1 MNDLEPARIEA
12 AAGGAAP
19 RRAGPYPASPSGGG
33 APGAGFGFD
42 PGSGP
47 ALGRD
52 GRDAGAASGPRQPAN
67 GAEALIE
74 ALLAEGVE
82 LVFGY
87 PGGANMPIYD
97 ALFGARNRLR
107 HVLVRHEQGAGHAA
121 EGYARATGRPGVCLG
136 TSGPGATN
144 LLTALADALMDS
156 TPLVAITGQVASPK
170 LGTDAFQE
178 ADAVGMSLPATRWAW
193 QAASPAD
200 IPWAVRMAFAVARGA
215 IAGPGPERLGR
226 KPGPVLLDV
235 TRDAQTGPAAALRR
249 EPEAAPSSSRRR
261 RSPSATT
268 TREAPWPAPLRPER
282 RASATPAAAGS
293 EDGARRGGGGRVRP
307 AAGGREPDL
316 RGLAGKLDAAARLL
330 NRAERPYLLAG
341 QGVTISGAEAAL
353 RELAERARIPVG
365 LTLLGLSALPSDH
378 PLNVGMLGMHGSYG
392 ANLLTNEADVILAVG
407 MRFDDRV
414 TGNLDTYARQ
424 ARIIHVDID
433 PSEINKA
440 VPAEAPIVADAR
452 EALSL
457 LAPRLRR
464 PEPGDAARA
473 DWLARFREHDA
484 IERESVIDAELGGAG
499 PEIRMGEAVH
509 ALGAASRGRAI
520 IVSDVGQHQMHA
532 ARYYRFALP
541 RSHITSGGL
550 GTMGFALPAAI
561 GAKLGAPEREVVA
574 VAGDGGFQ
582 MTVQELGTIMQE
594 RLPVKILILDNGYLG
609 MVRQWQS
616 LFFGGRYS
624 EVGLANPD
632 FVRVAEAYGIP
643 GERVSERARLAGALD
658 RLIAAD
664 GPRLLAVAVRR
675 EDDVFP
681 MIPAGAGIADM
692 RLA

>member
-1 MNDLEPARIEA
+1 MSDTLHSNRAGAGGPEGPGAPTGSAPTPGPGHDDGGRARPRA
-12 AAGGAAP
+12 AAA
-19 RRAGPYPASPSGGG
+19 RAGPP
-33 APGAGFGFD
+33 
-42 PGSGP
+42 
-47 ALGRD
+47 
-52 GRDAGAASGPRQPAN
+52 PAN
-67 GAEALIE
+67 GAELLVE
-74 ALLAEGVE
+74 ALLAEDVE

-97 ALFGARNRLR
+97 ALHGARDRLR

-121 EGYARATGRPGVCLG
+121 EGYARATGRPGVCMG

-193 QAASPAD
+193 QVTSASE

-215 IAGPGPERLGR
+215 IAGPGPELLAR
-226 KPGPVLLDV
+226 KPGPVLLDI
-235 TRDAQTGPAAALRR
+235 TRDAQTGRAPDARRDRGPAAARR
-249 EPEAAPSSSRRR
+249 RPPPPPSPSPSRQSPYPAPSRPAVRSS
-261 RSPSATT
+261 PGGAGPVADPAHHSAV
-268 TREAPWPAPLRPER
+268 RAER
-282 RASATPAAAGS
+282 DP
-293 EDGARRGGGGRVRP
+293 ARRGLVERC
-307 AAGGREPDL
+307 E
-316 RGLAGKLDAAARLL
+316 AAARLI

-341 QGVTISGAEAAL
+341 HGITLAGAEPEL
-353 RELAERARIPVG
+353 REVAERGRIPVG
-365 LTLLGLSALPSDH
+365 LTLLGLSALPADH
-378 PLNVGMLGMHGSYG
+378 PLNVGLLGMHGNYG
-392 ANLLTNEADVILAVG
+392 ANVLTNAADVILAVG

-414 TGNLDTYARQ
+414 TGNVDSYARQ

-440 VPAEAPIVADAR
+440 VPAEVAIEADAR
-452 EALSL
+452 EALSV
-457 LAPRLRR
+457 LASRIRA
-464 PEPGDAARA
+464 PEPGGGPRTS
-473 DWLARFREHDA
+473 WLERFREHDA
-484 IERESVIDAELGGAG
+484 IEREAVIDAELGGGA

-509 ALGAASRGRAI
+509 ALGRASRGEAV

-532 ARYYRFALP
+532 ARYYPFARP

-574 VAGDGGFQ
+574 VIGDGGFQ
-582 MTVQELGTIMQE
+582 MTLQELGTVMQE
-594 RLPVKILILDNGYLG
+594 DLPVKVLILDNAYLG

-632 FVRVAEAYGIP
+632 FVRIAEAYGIAA
-643 GERVSERARLAGALD
+643 ERVSDRAELAGALE
-658 RLIAAD
+658 RLIAAG
-664 GPRLLAVAVRR
+664 GPRLLAVAVAR

>member
-1 MNDLEPARIEA
+1 MTETEHESTSD
-12 AAGGAAP
+12 AAP
-19 RRAGPYPASPSGGG
+19 DGPRMPPTV
-33 APGAGFGFD
+33 
-42 PGSGP
+42 
-47 ALGRD
+47 
-52 GRDAGAASGPRQPAN
+52 AASRAAN
-67 GAEALIE
+67 GAERLVE
-74 ALLAEGVE
+74 ALLAEGVD

-121 EGYARATGRPGVCLG
+121 EGYARATGRPGVCIG

-193 QAASPAD
+193 QITSPAE

-215 IAGPGPERLGR
+215 IAGPGPEHLGR
-226 KPGPVLLDV
+226 KPGPVLLEI
-235 TRDAQTGPAAALRR
+235 TRDAQTGPARAPRR
-249 EPEAAPSSSRRR
+249 ERTAPHPGR
-261 RSPSATT
+261 RSSVSPF
-268 TREAPWPAPLRPER
+268 RETPFPAPFRVGRPASPPGAARDEETR
-282 RASATPAAAGS
+282 REDSNRPRLAAAAS
-293 EDGARRGGGGRVRP
+293 DPDRRELV
-307 AAGGREPDL
+307 E
-316 RGLAGKLDAAARLL
+316 KCEAAARLL

-341 QGVTISGAEAAL
+341 HGITLAGAEAEL
-353 RELAERARIPVG
+353 REVAERGRLPVG

-378 PLNVGMLGMHGSYG
+378 PLNVGLLGMHGNYG
-392 ANLLTNEADVILAVG
+392 ANVLTNEADVILAVG

-424 ARIIHVDID
+424 ARIIHIDID
-433 PSEINKA
+433 PSEVNKA
-440 VPAEAPIVADAR
+440 VPAEVPIVADAR
-452 EALSL
+452 AALSVL
-457 LAPRLRR
+457 TPRIRR
-464 PEPGDAARA
+464 PEGDGEARA
-473 DWLARFREHDA
+473 AWFERFREHDA
-484 IERESVIDAELGGAG
+484 LERKAVIDAELGGTA
-499 PEIRMGEAVH
+499 PAIRMGEAVH
-509 ALGAASRGRAI
+509 ALGRASRGEAV

-532 ARYYRFALP
+532 ARYYPFARP

-574 VAGDGGFQ
+574 VIGDGGFQ
-582 MTVQELGTIMQE
+582 MTLQELGTVMQE
-594 RLPVKILILDNGYLG
+594 RLPVKVLILDNAYLG

-632 FVRVAEAYGIP
+632 FVRIAEAYGIP
-643 GERVSERARLAGALD
+643 AERVSDRADLAGALD
-658 RLIAAD
+658 RLVAAD
-664 GPRLLAVAVRR
+664 GPRLLAVAVGR

-692 RLA
+692 RLS

>member
-1 MNDLEPARIEA
+1 MSESSHPHFEGAEGRPTAEARTG
-12 AAGGAAP
+12 AGGLDPGRAQGG
-19 RRAGPYPASPSGGG
+19 RRLPCASPGQ
-33 APGAGFGFD
+33 ARVP
-42 PGSGP
+42 PV
-47 ALGRD
+47 
-52 GRDAGAASGPRQPAN
+52 N
-67 GAEALIE
+67 GAEMLVE
-74 ALLAEGVE
+74 ALLAEDVE
-82 LVFGY
+82 IVFGY

-97 ALFGARNRLR
+97 ALFGARDRLR

-121 EGYARATGRPGVCLG
+121 EGYARATGRTGVCMG

-193 QAASPAD
+193 QITSPAE

-215 IAGPGPERLGR
+215 IAGPGPELLAR
-226 KPGPVLLDV
+226 KPGPVLLDI
-235 TRDAQTGPAAALRR
+235 TRDAQTGPGRSPRREGTPGTTLRR
-249 EPEAAPSSSRRR
+249 LPPSPSPTREPPYPAPSRTAGRG
-261 RSPSATT
+261 SPGGAGRD
-268 TREAPWPAPLRPER
+268 TRAP
-282 RASATPAAAGS
+282 RARTDHP
-293 EDGARRGGGGRVRP
+293 RP
-307 AAGGREPDL
+307 AETGREPG
-316 RGLAGKLDAAARLL
+316 RAGLVAKCEAAARLL
-330 NRAERPYLLAG
+330 NRAERPYVLAG
-341 QGVTISGAEAAL
+341 HGVTLAGAEAEL
-353 RELAERARIPVG
+353 REVVERGRIPVG
-365 LTLLGLSALPSDH
+365 LTLLGLSALPADH
-378 PLNVGMLGMHGSYG
+378 PLNVGLLGMHGNYG

-414 TGNLDTYARQ
+414 TGNVDTYARQ

-433 PSEINKA
+433 PSEINKT
-440 VPAEAPIVADAR
+440 VPADVAIEADAR
-452 EALSL
+452 EALAA
-457 LAPRLRR
+457 LASRIRE
-464 PEPGDAARA
+464 PEPDGETRA
-473 DWLARFREHDA
+473 GWLARFREHDA
-484 IERESVIDAELGGAG
+484 IEREAVIDAELGGAG

-509 ALGAASRGRAI
+509 ALGRASRGEAV

-532 ARYYRFALP
+532 ARYYPFARP

-574 VAGDGGFQ
+574 VIGDGGFQ
-582 MTVQELGTIMQE
+582 MTLQELGTVMQE
-594 RLPVKILILDNGYLG
+594 RLPVKVLILDNAYLG

-632 FVRVAEAYGIP
+632 FVRIAEAYGIP
-643 GERVSERARLAGALD
+643 AERVSDRAELTVALE
-658 RLIAAD
+658 RLIAAQ
-664 GPRLLAVAVRR
+664 GPRLLAIAVAR

-681 MIPAGAGIADM
+681 MIPAGAGIADV

>member
-1 MNDLEPARIEA
+1 MREREPAHIDA
-12 AAGGAAP
+12 AAGGPAP
-19 RRAGPYPASPSGGG
+19 RSAGPGPDSPPAVH
-33 APGAGFGFD
+33 APG
-42 PGSGP
+42 P
-47 ALGRD
+47 A
-52 GRDAGAASGPRQPAN
+52 PRPRRPAN
-67 GAEALIE
+67 GAEALVE

-121 EGYARATGRPGVCLG
+121 EGYARATGRPGVCMG

-215 IAGPGPERLGR
+215 IAGPGPERLAR
-226 KPGPVLLDV
+226 KPGPVLLDI
-235 TRDAQTGPAAALRR
+235 TRDAQTGPATALRR
-249 EPEAAPSSSRRR
+249 EPAAAPSSRRR
-261 RSPSATT
+261 RSPFAT
-268 TREAPWPAPLRPER
+268 TREAPWPAPLRAGR
-282 RASATPAAAGS
+282 GASATPAADGGGDGS
-293 EDGARRGGGGRVRP
+293 RRGGVGRVPP

-316 RGLAGKLDAAARLL
+316 RGMVGKLDAAARLL

-341 QGVTISGAEAAL
+341 QGVTISGAEAEL

-424 ARIIHVDID
+424 ARIIHIDID
-433 PSEINKA
+433 PAEINKA

-452 EALSL
+452 AALSL

-464 PEPGDAARA
+464 PAPGDAARA

-509 ALGAASRGRAI
+509 ALGVASRGRAI

-574 VAGDGGFQ
+574 VVGDGGFQ
-582 MTVQELGTIMQE
+582 MTVQELGTVMQE
-594 RLPVKILILDNGYLG
+594 RLPVRILILDNGYLG

-643 GERVSERARLAGALD
+643 AERVSDRARLAGALD
-658 RLIAAD
+658 RLLAAD

>member
-1 MNDLEPARIEA
+1 MTETEHESTSD
-12 AAGGAAP
+12 AAP
-19 RRAGPYPASPSGGG
+19 GGPRMPPTV
-33 APGAGFGFD
+33 
-42 PGSGP
+42 
-47 ALGRD
+47 
-52 GRDAGAASGPRQPAN
+52 AASRAAN
-67 GAEALIE
+67 GAERLVE
-74 ALLAEGVE
+74 ALLAEGVD

-121 EGYARATGRPGVCLG
+121 EGYARATGRPGVCIG

-156 TPLVAITGQVASPK
+156 TPLVAITGQVASQK

-193 QAASPAD
+193 QITSPAE
-200 IPWAVRMAFAVARGA
+200 IAWAVRMAFAVARGA

-226 KPGPVLLDV
+226 KPGPVLLDI
-235 TRDAQTGPAAALRR
+235 TRDAQTGPAGAPRR
-249 EPEAAPSSSRRR
+249 ERTPPHPGRRSSSV
-261 RSPSATT
+261 SPI
-268 TREAPWPAPLRPER
+268 RETPYPAPFRVGRHPCPPGAARDEETRREDSNRPR
-282 RASATPAAAGS
+282 PAAAAS
-293 EDGARRGGGGRVRP
+293 DPDRRELV
-307 AAGGREPDL
+307 E
-316 RGLAGKLDAAARLL
+316 KCEAAARLL

-341 QGVTISGAEAAL
+341 HGITLAEAEAQL
-353 RELAERARIPVG
+353 REVAERGRFPVG

-378 PLNVGMLGMHGSYG
+378 PLNVGLLGMHGNYG
-392 ANLLTNEADVILAVG
+392 ANVLTNEADVILAVG

-424 ARIIHVDID
+424 ARIIHIDID
-433 PSEINKA
+433 PCEVNKA
-440 VPAEAPIVADAR
+440 VPAEVPIVADAR
-452 EALSL
+452 AALSV
-457 LAPRLRR
+457 LAPRIRR
-464 PEPGDAARA
+464 PEGDGEARA
-473 DWLARFREHDA
+473 AWFERFREHDA
-484 IERESVIDAELGGAG
+484 LEREAVIDAELGGTA
-499 PEIRMGEAVH
+499 PAIRMGEAVH
-509 ALGAASRGRAI
+509 ALGRASRGEAV

-532 ARYYRFALP
+532 ARYYPFARP

-574 VAGDGGFQ
+574 VIGDGGFQ
-582 MTVQELGTIMQE
+582 MTLQELGTVMQE
-594 RLPVKILILDNGYLG
+594 RLPVKILILDNACLG

-624 EVGLANPD
+624 EVGLVNPD
-632 FVRVAEAYGIP
+632 FVRIAEAYGIP
-643 GERVSERARLAGALD
+643 AEHVSDRADLAGALD
-658 RLIAAD
+658 RLVAAG
-664 GPRLLAVAVRR
+664 GPRLLAVAVGR

-692 RLA
+692 RLS

>member
-1 MNDLEPARIEA
+1 MSELEPAHTSAA
-12 AAGGAAP
+12 AAGPAPRGAAP
-19 RRAGPYPASPSGGG
+19 GPVSSPGGR
-33 APGAGFGFD
+33 APGAGPGLGPPR
-42 PGSGP
+42 PGSG
-47 ALGRD
+47 
-52 GRDAGAASGPRQPAN
+52 AAPWPRRPAN

-74 ALLAEGVE
+74 ALLAEGAE

-97 ALFGARNRLR
+97 ALFGARDRLR

-156 TPLVAITGQVASPK
+156 TPLVAITGQVAGPK

-193 QAASPAD
+193 QVASPEE

-215 IAGPGPERLGR
+215 IAGPGPEHLAR

-235 TRDAQTGPAAALRR
+235 TRDAQTGPAAA
-249 EPEAAPSSSRRR
+249 PCPDPAAAPASSRRR
-261 RSPSATT
+261 QPSAAI
-268 TREAPWPAPLRPER
+268 RKAPYPAPFRAGRRP
-282 RASATPAAAGS
+282 SPPDAAGEEGS
-293 EDGARRGGGGRVRP
+293 RPGERSRAHP
-307 AAGGREPDL
+307 AAGAPTGGRGPDR
-316 RGLAGKLDAAARLL
+316 RGLAEKCGAAARLL

-341 QGVTISGAEAAL
+341 QGVTISGAEAEL
-353 RELAERARIPVG
+353 REVAERGRVPVG

-424 ARIIHVDID
+424 ARIIHIDVD
-433 PSEINKA
+433 PAEINKA
-440 VPAEAPIVADAR
+440 VPVETPIVADAR
-452 EALSL
+452 AALSL
-457 LAPRLRR
+457 LAPRIRR
-464 PEPGDAARA
+464 RAPEDEARA
-473 DWLARFREHDA
+473 RWLARFREHDA
-484 IERESVIDAELGGAG
+484 LEREAVIDAELGGAG
-499 PEIRMGEAVH
+499 PDIRMGEAVH
-509 ALGAASRGRAI
+509 ALARASRGEAV

-574 VAGDGGFQ
+574 VIGDGGFQ
-582 MTVQELGTIMQE
+582 MTLQELGTVMQE
-594 RLPVKILILDNGYLG
+594 RLPVKVLILDNAYLG

-632 FVRVAEAYGIP
+632 FVRIADAYGIP
-643 GERVSERARLAGALD
+643 GERVSERVRLAGALD
-658 RLIAAD
+658 RLLAAD
-664 GPRLLAVAVRR
+664 GPRLLAVAVGR

>member
-1 MNDLEPARIEA
+1 MSELEPAHTSA
-12 AAGGAAP
+12 AATGSALRTADPWPADLPGVRTPDADPGRRAPFAGSGTAP
-19 RRAGPYPASPSGGG
+19 RPRGPV
-33 APGAGFGFD
+33 
-42 PGSGP
+42 
-47 ALGRD
+47 
-52 GRDAGAASGPRQPAN
+52 N
-67 GAEALIE
+67 GAEALVE

-97 ALFGARNRLR
+97 ALFGARSRLR

-156 TPLVAITGQVASPK
+156 TPLVAITGQVAGPK

-193 QAASPAD
+193 QVASPEE

-215 IAGPGPERLGR
+215 IAGPGPERLAR

-235 TRDAQTGPAAALRR
+235 TRDAQTGPAAA
-249 EPEAAPSSSRRR
+249 PCPD
-261 RSPSATT
+261 
-268 TREAPWPAPLRPER
+268 
-282 RASATPAAAGS
+282 PAAAPASSRHRQPSAASRKAPPYPAPFRAGRRSSPPGAADEEGS
-293 EDGARRGGGGRVRP
+293 TPGERGRAHPAAGAP
-307 AAGGREPDL
+307 AGGREPDR
-316 RGLAGKLDAAARLL
+316 RGLAEKCGAAARLL

-341 QGVTISGAEAAL
+341 QGVTISGAEAEL
-353 RELAERARIPVG
+353 REVAERGRIPVG

-424 ARIIHVDID
+424 ARIIHIDVD
-433 PSEINKA
+433 PAEINKA
-440 VPAEAPIVADAR
+440 VPVEAPIVADAR
-452 EALSL
+452 AALSL
-457 LAPRLRR
+457 LAPRIRR
-464 PEPGDAARA
+464 RAPEDEARA
-473 DWLARFREHDA
+473 GWLARFREHDA
-484 IERESVIDAELGGAG
+484 IEREAVVDAELGGAG
-499 PEIRMGEAVH
+499 PDIRMGEAVH
-509 ALGAASRGRAI
+509 ALARASRGEAV

-574 VAGDGGFQ
+574 VIGDGGFQ
-582 MTVQELGTIMQE
+582 MTLQELGTVMQE
-594 RLPVKILILDNGYLG
+594 RLPVKVLILDNAYLG

-632 FVRVAEAYGIP
+632 FVRIADAYGIP
-643 GERVSERARLAGALD
+643 GERVSERAQLAGALD
-658 RLIAAD
+658 RLLAAD
-664 GPRLLAVAVRR
+664 GPRLLAVAVGR

>member
-1 MNDLEPARIEA
+1 MSELEPPHLEA
-12 AAGGAAP
+12 ATEGSAP
-19 RRAGPYPASPSGGG
+19 PCAGPYPASPSGGRT
-33 APGAGFGFD
+33 
-42 PGSGP
+42 PGSGSDP
-47 ALGRD
+47 GRR
-52 GRDAGAASGPRQPAN
+52 GPGSGAASSPRRPAK

-97 ALFGARNRLR
+97 ALFGARDRLR

-121 EGYARATGRPGVCLG
+121 QGYARATGRPGVCMG

-156 TPLVAITGQVASPK
+156 TPLVAITGQVAGPK

-193 QAASPAD
+193 QIASPAE

-215 IAGPGPERLGR
+215 IAGPGPEHLAR
-226 KPGPVLLDV
+226 KPGPVLLDI
-235 TRDAQTGPAAALRR
+235 TRDAQSGPATALRR
-249 EPEAAPSSSRRR
+249 ELTAAPSRR
-261 RSPSATT
+261 
-268 TREAPWPAPLRPER
+268 REAPSSTVREAPYPYPAPFRPRPRSSAPDIAREGGSPPDER
-282 RASATPAAAGS
+282 DRLH
-293 EDGARRGGGGRVRP
+293 P
-307 AAGGREPDL
+307 AAGGRGADGREAGR
-316 RGLAGKLDAAARLL
+316 RGLVEKCNAAARLL

-341 QGVTISGAEAAL
+341 QGVTISGAEAEL
-353 RELAERARIPVG
+353 REVAERGRIPVG

-424 ARIIHVDID
+424 ARIIHIDVD
-433 PSEINKA
+433 PAEINKA
-440 VPAEAPIVADAR
+440 VPAEVPIAADAR
-452 EALSL
+452 AALSV
-457 LAPRLRR
+457 LASRLRG
-464 PEPGDAARA
+464 PEPDREARA
-473 DWLARFREHDA
+473 GWLARFREHDA
-484 IERESVIDAELGGAG
+484 IEHEAVIDAELGGAG

-509 ALGAASRGRAI
+509 ALTRASRGEAI

-574 VAGDGGFQ
+574 VIGDGGFQ
-582 MTVQELGTIMQE
+582 MTLQELGTVMQE
-594 RLPVKILILDNGYLG
+594 RLPVKILILDNACLG

-616 LFFGGRYS
+616 LFFDGRYS
-624 EVGLANPD
+624 QVRLANPD
-632 FVRVAEAYGIP
+632 FTRIAGAYGIP
-643 GERVSERARLAGALD
+643 AERISERAHLAGALD
-658 RLIAAD
+658 RLLAAD
-664 GPRLLAVAVRR
+664 GPRLLAVAVGR

-692 RLA
+692 RLT

>member
-1 MNDLEPARIEA
+1 MNELEPAHIDTATGEPAPRG
-12 AAGGAAP
+12 AGPGPASSPDGRTPGPGPGPDSPGPDSGAAP
-19 RRAGPYPASPSGGG
+19 GTRR
-33 APGAGFGFD
+33 
-42 PGSGP
+42 
-47 ALGRD
+47 
-52 GRDAGAASGPRQPAN
+52 PAN
-67 GAEALIE
+67 GAEALVE
-74 ALLAEGVE
+74 ALLAEGVA

-97 ALFGARNRLR
+97 ALFGARDRLR

-156 TPLVAITGQVASPK
+156 TPLVAVTGQVAGPK

-193 QAASPAD
+193 QVASPAE

-215 IAGPGPERLGR
+215 IAGPGPEHLAR

-235 TRDAQTGPAAALRR
+235 TRDAQTGPVTTLPR
-249 EPEAAPSSSRRR
+249 EPGAAPSRHSRPP
-261 RSPSATT
+261 SPIC
-268 TREAPWPAPLRPER
+268 EAPYPAPLRPR
-282 RASATPAAAGS
+282 QRSSPPAAAGEVGSRPS
-293 EDGARRGGGGRVRP
+293 ERSRIHP
-307 AAGGREPDL
+307 AAGDREPDH
-316 RGLAGKLDAAARLL
+316 RSLAGKCDAAARLL

-341 QGVTISGAEAAL
+341 QGVTISGAEAEL
-353 RELAERARIPVG
+353 REVAERGRIPVG

-424 ARIIHVDID
+424 ARIIHIDVD
-433 PSEINKA
+433 PAEINKA
-440 VPAEAPIVADAR
+440 VPVEAPIVADAR
-452 EALSL
+452 AALSL
-457 LAPRLRR
+457 LAPRVRR
-464 PEPGDAARA
+464 RGPEDEARA
-473 DWLARFREHDA
+473 AWLARFREHDA
-484 IERESVIDAELGGAG
+484 LERAAVIDAELGGAG

-509 ALGAASRGRAI
+509 ALARASRGEAV

-574 VAGDGGFQ
+574 VVGDGGFQ
-582 MTVQELGTIMQE
+582 MTLQELGTIMQE
-594 RLPVKILILDNGYLG
+594 RLPVKVLILDNAYLG

-632 FVRVAEAYGIP
+632 FVRIAGAYGIP
-643 GERVSERARLAGALD
+643 GERVSERAQLAGALD

-664 GPRLLAVAVRR
+664 GPRLLAVAVGR

>member
-1 MNDLEPARIEA
+1 MGEEMAETEHESAIDA
-12 AAGGAAP
+12 AAGGP
-19 RRAGPYPASPSGGG
+19 RPDLARNASDQVP
-33 APGAGFGFD
+33 P
-42 PGSGP
+42 GP
-47 ALGRD
+47 AAVTALRT
-52 GRDAGAASGPRQPAN
+52 ASRPGN
-67 GAEALIE
+67 GAELLVE
-74 ALLAEGVE
+74 ALVAEGVD

-97 ALFGARNRLR
+97 ALFGARNRIR

-121 EGYARATGRPGVCLG
+121 EGYARATGRPGVCMG

-193 QAASPAD
+193 QITSPAE
-200 IPWAVRMAFAVARGA
+200 IRWAVRMAFAVARGA
-215 IAGPGPERLGR
+215 IAGPGPEHLGR
-226 KPGPVLLDV
+226 KPGPVLLDI
-235 TRDAQTGPAAALRR
+235 TRDAQTGPERAPRR
-249 EPEAAPSSSRRR
+249 DRAGPHLHRRPAPSS
-261 RSPSATT
+261 
-268 TREAPWPAPLRPER
+268 TRETPYPAPSR
-282 RASATPAAAGS
+282 SAGPAAFPG
-293 EDGARRGGGGRVRP
+293 
-307 AAGGREPDL
+307 AGGREEEPREDSRRSRPAGGTRGPDGREL
-316 RGLAGKLDAAARLL
+316 VEKCEAAARLL
-330 NRAERPYLLAG
+330 NRAERPYVLAG
-341 QGVTISGAEAAL
+341 HGITLAGAEAEL
-353 RELAERARIPVG
+353 RDVAERGRFPVG
-365 LTLLGLSALPSDH
+365 LTLLGLSSLPSDH
-378 PLNVGMLGMHGSYG
+378 PLNVGLLGMHGNYG
-392 ANLLTNEADVILAVG
+392 ANVLTNEADVILAVG

-414 TGNLDTYARQ
+414 TGNLDTYARE
-424 ARIIHVDID
+424 ARVIHIDID

-440 VPAEAPIVADAR
+440 VPAEVPIVADAR
-452 EALSL
+452 AALSI

-464 PEPGDAARA
+464 PEGDGEARA
-473 DWLARFREHDA
+473 AWLERFREHDA
-484 IERESVIDAELGGAG
+484 LERKAVIDAELGGTA

-509 ALGAASRGRAI
+509 ALGQASRGEAV

-532 ARYYRFALP
+532 ARYYPFVRP

-574 VAGDGGFQ
+574 VIGDGGFQ
-582 MTVQELGTIMQE
+582 MTLQELGTVMQE
-594 RLPVKILILDNGYLG
+594 RLPVKVLILDNAYLG

-632 FVRVAEAYGIP
+632 FVRIAEAYGIP
-643 GERVSERARLAGALD
+643 AERISDRSDLAGALD
-658 RLIAAD
+658 RLVTAD
-664 GPRLLAVAVRR
+664 GPRLLAVAVGR

-692 RLA
+692 RLS

>member
-1 MNDLEPARIEA
+1 MSDSLHPGSRGAGEHRRTGAPTRPRDLP
-12 AAGGAAP
+12 GP
-19 RRAGPYPASPSGGG
+19 VSAGPA
-33 APGAGFGFD
+33 
-42 PGSGP
+42 
-47 ALGRD
+47 GRD
-52 GRDAGAASGPRQPAN
+52 RTVPSPAGSPTPGDPEN
-67 GAEALIE
+67 GAELLVDS
-74 ALLAEGVE
+74 LLAEGVE
-82 LVFGY
+82 IVFGY

-97 ALFGARNRLR
+97 AIYKAIHGARNRLR

-121 EGYARATGRPGVCLG
+121 EGYARATGRTGVCMG

-193 QAASPAD
+193 QITLPEE
-200 IPWAVRMAFAVARGA
+200 IPWAIRMAFAVARGA
-215 IAGPGPERLGR
+215 IAGPGAELFAR
-226 KPGPVLLDV
+226 KPGPVLLDI
-235 TRDAQTGPAAALRR
+235 TRDAQTGRSRRPRRERDTGSTRRRTHPSPASVREVPYPAPVRTTDRSSPHDGSRARDAPRAVPSPPCPASPGGAHDTLRR
-249 EPEAAPSSSRRR
+249 D
-261 RSPSATT
+261 
-268 TREAPWPAPLRPER
+268 L
-282 RASATPAAAGS
+282 
-293 EDGARRGGGGRVRP
+293 GAKC
-307 AAGGREPDL
+307 E
-316 RGLAGKLDAAARLL
+316 AAARLV

-341 QGVTISGAEAAL
+341 HGVTLSGAEAEL
-353 RELAERARIPVG
+353 REVAERGRIPVG
-365 LTLLGLSALPSDH
+365 LTLLGLSALPSGH
-378 PLNVGMLGMHGSYG
+378 SLNVGLLGMHGNYG

-433 PSEINKA
+433 PSEINKC
-440 VPAEAPIVADAR
+440 VPAEIAIEADAR
-452 EALSL
+452 DALSL
-457 LAPRLRR
+457 LASRIRGPG
-464 PEPGDAARA
+464 PEDETRAR
-473 DWLARFREHDA
+473 WLARFREHDA
-484 IERESVIDAELGGAG
+484 IEREAVIDAELGGAE

-509 ALGAASRGRAI
+509 ALGRASGGEAV

-532 ARYYRFALP
+532 ARYYPFARP

-574 VAGDGGFQ
+574 IIGDGGFQ
-582 MTVQELGTIMQE
+582 MTLQELGTIMQE
-594 RLPVKILILDNGYLG
+594 RLPVKVLILDNAYLG

-632 FVRVAEAYGIP
+632 FVRIAEAYGIP
-643 GERVSERARLAGALD
+643 GERVSQRSDLVAALERLLAAH
-658 RLIAAD
+658 
-664 GPRLLAVAVRR
+664 GPRLLAVAVGR

>member
-1 MNDLEPARIEA
+1 MSELEPAYIDT
-12 AAGGAAP
+12 AAGEPAP
-19 RRAGPYPASPSGGG
+19 RGAGLGPASSPDGR
-33 APGAGFGFD
+33 APGPGPGSGSPD
-42 PGSGP
+42 PGSG
-47 ALGRD
+47 
-52 GRDAGAASGPRQPAN
+52 AASGARRPAN
-67 GAEALIE
+67 GAEALVE
-74 ALLAEGVE
+74 ALLAEGAA

-97 ALFGARNRLR
+97 ALFGARDRLR

-156 TPLVAITGQVASPK
+156 TPLVAITGQVAGPK

-193 QAASPAD
+193 QVASPAE

-215 IAGPGPERLGR
+215 IAGPGPEHLAR

-235 TRDAQTGPAAALRR
+235 TRDAQTGPAAALR
-249 EPEAAPSSSRRR
+249 PVPATAPASSRHGQ
-261 RSPSATT
+261 SPAAI
-268 TREAPWPAPLRPER
+268 RKAPYPAPFRPR
-282 RASATPAAAGS
+282 QRPSP
-293 EDGARRGGGGRVRP
+293 P
-307 AAGGREPDL
+307 AAGGEEGSKPGARNPPRPAADAREPDR
-316 RGLAGKLDAAARLL
+316 RGLAGKCGAAARLL

-341 QGVTISGAEAAL
+341 QGVTISGAEAEL
-353 RELAERARIPVG
+353 REVAERGRTPVG

-424 ARIIHVDID
+424 ARIIHIDVDPAEID
-433 PSEINKA
+433 KA
-440 VPAEAPIVADAR
+440 VPVEVPIVADAR

-457 LAPRLRR
+457 LAPRIRR
-464 PEPGDAARA
+464 RGPEDEARA
-473 DWLARFREHDA
+473 GWLARFREHDA
-484 IERESVIDAELGGAG
+484 LEREAVIDAELGGSG

-509 ALGAASRGRAI
+509 ALARASRGEAV

-574 VAGDGGFQ
+574 VVGDGGFQ
-582 MTVQELGTIMQE
+582 MTLQELGTVMQE
-594 RLPVKILILDNGYLG
+594 RLPVKVLILDNAYLG

-632 FVRVAEAYGIP
+632 FVRIAGAYGIP
-643 GERVSERARLAGALD
+643 GERVSERAQLAGALD
-658 RLIAAD
+658 RLLAAD
-664 GPRLLAVAVRR
+664 GPRLLAVAVGR